1 MKTLFDKYTLRAR
14 IFPAVLGVIPFA
26 LTLKFI
32 PIEPILLK
40 IVTAGIFSTALVYV
54 STQFIIRI
62 PAKMFEDWL
71 FSNGLYMPTTNLLMY
86 KDFEY
91 QDQFKDNIRSQIQRD
106 FGITLSSKE
115 EEIADEVSAR
125 RKIKDATKLMIN
137 KVKGGYLLLKH
148 NYEYGFSRNLWS
160 SSIFGLVGSLILL
173 YISIANNNESMMT
186 ISISF
191 GLVYLLYISFGF
203 LLIKYVGKLY
213 ARKLIEE
220 YYEN

>member
-1 MKTLFDKYTLRAR
+1 MKILADTYTIRAR
-14 IFPAVLGVIPFA
+14 IFPAVLGVIPLA
-26 LTLKFI
+26 LVLKFV
-32 PIEPILLK
+32 PIEPVLLK
-40 IVTAGIFSTALVYV
+40 VVTAGIFSTALIYV

-71 FSNGLYMPTTNLLMY
+71 FSNGLYIPTTNFLMY
-86 KDFEY
+86 KDSEY
-91 QDQFKDNIRSQIQRD
+91 HDQFKDNIRFQIQRD
-106 FGITLSSKE
+106 FGIILSSKE
-115 EEIADEVSAR
+115 EETTDEISAR

-160 SSIFGLVGSLILL
+160 SSIFGLVGSAILL
-173 YISIANNNESMMT
+173 YFSSVENYKPMIVISVVL
-186 ISISF
+186 
-191 GLVYLLYISFGF
+191 GVLYLLYISFGF
-203 LLIKYVGKLY
+203 LLIKYTGKLY